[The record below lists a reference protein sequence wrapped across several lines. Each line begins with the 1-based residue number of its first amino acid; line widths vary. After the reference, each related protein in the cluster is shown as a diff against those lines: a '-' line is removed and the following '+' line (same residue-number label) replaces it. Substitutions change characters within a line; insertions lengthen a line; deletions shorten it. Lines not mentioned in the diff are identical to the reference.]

1 MRLFVAQ
8 AGSPLLLGCRLLLRV
23 LVFTKMGFYQ
33 PIMCANPISKEKDTA
48 SQRRRREEQQ
58 VELRRQR
65 TEELLNKKRISTREA
80 QSSNTFD
87 ATKSLLFSNNLE
99 DIYSGTYDCRTRL
112 SIDVNP
118 PIQDIIV
125 SGIVPRFV
133 ELLDKSFYARFGDN
147 PLSQKCRFEA
157 AWVITNIASGNSEQT
172 KYVVN
177 VGAVPLLVKMISE
190 DDEGIVD
197 QSVWALANI
206 SGDSEALRDIILEAG
221 ALQKVVDLIL
231 SYINSGSNIKIL
243 RNLVWLISNLNR
255 GRYPI
260 PTLENMRKSAI
271 VIEKVI
277 QINDQDLITD
287 AFWCL
292 SYLVDASSEMTDAVL
307 KSSAMKRMFDLLSS
321 FCRTLQQS
329 DNDNNKLSKICA
341 SAICPIVRTLG
352 NIATG
357 SEEQTNVIISLGFLR
372 FLHPIFYLY
381 DNKKIPRIRKEICW
395 LLSNITAG
403 SATQVVYILE
413 GDLVGLIID
422 SVNKHDL
429 FIKKEAGIALFNI
442 LYFCKANPQYLQK
455 LLDMGALQALQNYLK
470 AVGNLPESQSKI
482 LDSVRCS
489 LEAGEKIKQKYGVN
503 PVIQILIDTRFIDEI
518 EELQNPTTSNVVARQ
533 AYDIIVTY
541 FEGEEENL

>member
-1 MRLFVAQ
+1 
-8 AGSPLLLGCRLLLRV
+8 
-23 LVFTKMGFYQ
+23 
-33 PIMCANPISKEKDTA
+33 MCANPVSKQKDPA
-48 SQRRRREEQQ
+48 NQRRRREEQQ

-65 TEELLNKKRISTREA
+65 TEELLNKKRVSTREA
-80 QSSNTFD
+80 QSSNTFE

-99 DIYSGTYDCRTRL
+99 DIYGGTYDCRTRL

-118 PIQDIIV
+118 PIQDIVV

-133 ELLDKSFYARFGDN
+133 ELLDKNFYTQFGDN
-147 PLSQKCRFEA
+147 PLSSKCRFEA

-190 DDEGIVD
+190 DDEGILD

-221 ALQKVVDLIL
+221 ALQKVADLIL
-231 SYINSGSNIKIL
+231 KYINTSGNIKIL
-243 RNLVWLISNLNR
+243 RNLVWLVSNLNR
-255 GRYPI
+255 GRYPA
-260 PTLENMRKSAI
+260 PTLENMQKSFF

-277 QINDQDLITD
+277 QINDQDLVSD

-292 SYLVDASSEMTDAVL
+292 SYLADASSEMTDSIL
-307 KSSAMKRMFDLLSS
+307 KSSAMKRMFDLLSN
-321 FCRTLQQS
+321 FCGALQKPDS
-329 DNDNNKLSKICA
+329 DNKLSKIGA

-352 NIATG
+352 NIVTG
-357 SEEQTNVIISLGFLR
+357 TEEQTNAVISMGFLQ
-372 FLHPIFYLY
+372 FFHPIFYLY
-381 DNKKIPRIRKEICW
+381 DNKKLPRIRKEICW
-395 LLSNITAG
+395 LLSNVTAG
-403 SATQVVYILE
+403 SATQIVYVLE
-413 GDLVGLIID
+413 GDLVGLVID

-429 FIKKEAGIALFNI
+429 FIKKEAGIALFNM

-482 LDSVRCS
+482 LDCVRCS
-489 LEAGEKIKQKYGVN
+489 LEAGEKIKQKYGIN
-503 PVIQILIDTRFIDEI
+503 PVIQILIDTKFIDEI
-518 EELQNPTTSNVVARQ
+518 EELQNPTTSSVIARQ